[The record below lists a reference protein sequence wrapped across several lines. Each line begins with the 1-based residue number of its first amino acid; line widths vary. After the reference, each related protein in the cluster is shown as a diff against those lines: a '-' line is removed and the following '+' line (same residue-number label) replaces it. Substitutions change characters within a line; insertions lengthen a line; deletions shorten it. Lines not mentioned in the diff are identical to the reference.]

1 MNTTTRHKL
10 TLTPPSQ
17 PIERRGVLATF
28 LSAEN
33 DAEIE
38 ARADTAVPRRD
49 SGTVSPGRCKY
60 ATISGWREMTGMSRT
75 GIYEAIGRGDLRAI
89 KLGTRTLIDVEHGL
103 AWMASLPAAQIV
115 APKSGQ

>member
-1 MNTTTRHKL
+1 MNTTTMHRPKV
-10 TLTPPSQ
+10 TPPSQ
-17 PIERRGVLATF
+17 PMERRGALATF
-28 LSAEN
+28 LSTER
-33 DAEIE
+33 DAKIE
-38 ARADTAVPRRD
+38 ARADPAVQRHD
-49 SGTVSPGRCKY
+49 SGTLSPSRCKY
-60 ATISGWREMTGMSRT
+60 ATIGGWREMTGMSRT